1 MASKVKHRHI
11 KAKHQK
17 KRYFRAEDPLLS
29 VFMWGVNQTVTELV
43 RHVEETTLLLP
54 EDFKAFS
61 KIRIENQHYNKEYLP
76 GHFKVKEYCPLVFR
90 DLRKRFCVDDTE
102 YKDSLTRSAPVCM
115 DSPGRSGARF
125 YSSYDKRFIIK
136 NLSREEVS
144 LMLQILQAYHAH
156 VVTTEGQTL
165 LPEYMSMYR
174 LTVADKESYWIVT
187 RNVLS
192 SKLPTHVKYDLK
204 GSTIARSA
212 STKERAKSSPT
223 FKDVD
228 FTQELGRIQIDPTTR
243 EEFMRKV
250 EKDVGFLQA
259 QHLMDYSL
267 LVGIHSCKL
276 YPRTSEDDDED
287 NEADNEDEE
296 GVGCGVANNGH
307 IIEEDEEDST
317 DNNGDISSEGR
328 ESSTP
333 TSPGA
338 KSDSQV
344 PRKSSPELPKDSGA
358 NSGTNSTSSSKQGES
373 QTTPTPPGSDQELK
387 GAMSLPPLSPALVH
401 GQKAVEVAKTEGKW
415 PVVDLLVDK
424 YAILSNNE
432 TDPTI
437 YFMAIIDVLTL
448 YNAKKKAA
456 HAAKTVK
463 HGHGAEISTVHPDQ
477 YGRRFLEFLG
487 KSIP

>member
-1 MASKVKHRHI
+1 MAAFEALEGQPSPHTST
-11 KAKHQK
+11 
-17 KRYFRAEDPLLS
+17 PPS
-29 VFMWGVNQTVTELV
+29 VEVTELV

-54 EDFKAFS
+54 EDFKAYS

-90 DLRKRFCVDDTE
+90 DLRKRFCVDDIE
-102 YKDSLTRSAPVCM
+102 YKDSLTRSSPLCM
-115 DSPGRSGARF
+115 DSPGRSGAKF

-136 NLSREEVS
+136 NLSSEEVS

-165 LPEYMSMYR
+165 LPEYLSMYR
-174 LTVADKESYWIVT
+174 LTVADKETYLIVT
-187 RNVLS
+187 RNVLA

-212 STKERAKSSPT
+212 SIKERAKSSPT

-228 FTQELGRIQIDPTTR
+228 FTQECGRIRVDPTTR
-243 EEFMRKV
+243 KEFLDKV
-250 EKDVGFLQA
+250 EQDVEFLQT

-267 LVGIHSCKL
+267 LVGIHFCKL
-276 YPRTSEDDDED
+276 YPRGKEDDDEED
-287 NEADNEDEE
+287 ENEADNEGDGSEE
-296 GVGCGVANNGH
+296 ERRINGR
-307 IIEEDEEDST
+307 IEEEDENST
-317 DNNGDISSEGR
+317 DNNADVSSEGR

-333 TSPGA
+333 TSPGG
-338 KSDSQV
+338 KTD
-344 PRKSSPELPKDSGA
+344 D
-358 NSGTNSTSSSKQGES
+358 
-373 QTTPTPPGSDQELK
+373 QTTKTPPGSPAPPTITAATPTVDTSAPKQGSQQQQPPQQQETLSSDQNVK
-387 GAMSLPPLSPALVH
+387 GAVCLPPALPALVV

-415 PVVDLLVDK
+415 PVVDLMVDK
-424 YAILSNNE
+424 YALLSSNE
-432 TDPTI
+432 VDPTI

-463 HGHGAEISTVHPDQ
+463 HGHGAEISTVRPDQ
-477 YGRRFLEFLG
+477 YSRRFIEFLS